1 MKTTVVNPKNIER
14 KWFLVDAEG
23 KTLGRLAVAIAD
35 ILRGKNKPEYNPSH
49 NNGDYVVVINADKV
63 KLTGNKMDQKMYYRH
78 SKYAGGFKEETAAE
92 LMARKPEMILTKAV
106 SGMLPKN
113 KLRDDFLENLKV
125 YAGTEHPHEA
135 QQPINLDL

>member
-23 KTLGRLAVAIAD
+23 KALGRLAVAIAD
-35 ILRGKNKPEYNPSH
+35 ILRGKNKPEYNPAH

-63 KLTGNKMDQKMYYRH
+63 MLTGKKMDQKMYYRH
-78 SKYAGGFKEETAAE
+78 SKYAGGFKEETAKE
-92 LMARKPEMILTKAV
+92 LMARKPEMVLTKAV

-113 KLRDDFLENLKV
+113 KLRDDFLDNLKV

>member
-35 ILRGKNKPEYNPSH
+35 ILRGKNKPEYNPAH

-63 KLTGNKMDQKMYYRH
+63 KLTGKKMDQKMYYRH
-78 SKYAGGFKEETAAE
+78 SKYAGGFKEETAQE
-92 LMARKPEMILTKAV
+92 LMDRKPTMILTKAV

-113 KLRDDFLENLKV
+113 KLRDVFLENLKV